1 MVSSLT
7 FRFLI
12 HFEFNSLYGMRKC
25 SNFILLQELFSF
37 LSIISWRD
45 CIKFIDEF
53 LVASLEISM
62 YNMCHLFYFSLSNLG
77 FSSFY
82 CLTAVA
88 KTSSTMLYRTGESGH
103 PCLVPDF
110 SRKVLSFSSFS
121 IILAVGMSEM
131 ASLMLR
137 CVPSKSTLVKVF
149 LMDGCWILLNTFS
162 ASIEMVVW
170 FLIFVNVVY

>member
-88 KTSSTMLYRTGESGH
+88 KTSNTMLDKNGNSGH
-103 PCLVPDF
+103 PCLGLDLRGNAF
-110 SRKVLSFSSFS
+110 SFSPLNMMLAMAYQMAF
-121 IILAVGMSEM
+121 IILKS
-131 ASLMLR
+131 
-137 CVPSKSTLVKVF
+137 VPSLLRVLPTLLRV
-149 LMDGCWILLNTFS
+149 LTINGCWILSKTFS
-162 ASIEMVVW
+162 AYLDGHDFYSSI
-170 FLIFVNVVY
+170 

>member
-1 MVSSLT
+1 
-7 FRFLI
+7 
-12 HFEFNSLYGMRKC
+12 MRKC

-82 CLTAVA
+82 CLTAVPG
-88 KTSSTMLYRTGESGH
+88 SSAHGIFQAGILDW
-103 PCLVPDF
+103 VPIPF
-110 SRKVLSFSSFS
+110 SRGSFWPRNHTQVSCVSCIAGRFFTHWAIGEAHIMLTRFLLGWSTCGGSGKVMCLDSRARKFQ
-121 IILAVGMSEM
+121 
-131 ASLMLR
+131 
-137 CVPSKSTLVKVF
+137 
-149 LMDGCWILLNTFS
+149 NFS
-162 ASIEMVVW
+162 AH
-170 FLIFVNVVY
+170 FVLWKRCIGCSWVISLLLP